1 MKIRPFQAIYPNTDY
16 IASNDSFFGTVKE
29 EYVSYKESG
38 FFNKA
43 SQESVYIYRIQ
54 SPTRNHT
61 GLVACAD
68 INEYLKGNIKKH
80 ENTLAATEQRQMY
93 LMMNRKAIV
102 KPVLLIYPKVKKL
115 NELFEKYMEENDP
128 FYSIHFEAENATH
141 LLWEVNDG
149 NKIEKIQQLFEKK
162 IPETYI
168 ADGHHRCAASA
179 LLYSRIKKKKKA
191 NPYEN
196 LLTAFFPEDQL
207 EIFDYN
213 RIVDASGE
221 ITLTQFMAK
230 LSKVFEIDMIDE
242 PMKPKRKH
250 EIIMFLNK
258 EWFLLKWRS
267 EVLEEYKNQDIV
279 LDASLLDDKVLKNI
293 LGILDVKT
301 DTRIKYVSG
310 TEGIETVRAKT
321 LKSES
326 RVAFCLYPAQM
337 SDLLTTADSGGV
349 MPPKSTWFEPRMKNG
364 LIVQELFGL

>member
-16 IASNDSFFGTVKE
+16 IASNDSFFGTVRE

-38 FFNKA
+38 FYNKA

-54 SPTRNHT
+54 SPSRSHT

-93 LMMNRKAIV
+93 LMMNRKAII

-115 NELFEKYMEENDP
+115 NELFEKHIEENDP
-128 FYSIHFEAENATH
+128 YYSIHFEKQNSTH
-141 LLWEVNDG
+141 VLWEVNDG
-149 NKIEKIQQLFEKK
+149 STIEKIQQLFEKK

-191 NPYEN
+191 NPYGD
-196 LLTAFFPEDQL
+196 LLTAFFPVDQL
-207 EIFDYN
+207 EIYDYN
-213 RIVDASGE
+213 RIVDASGD
-221 ITLTQFMAK
+221 ITMTQFMAK
-230 LSKVFEIDMIDE
+230 LSKVFEIDMLE
-242 PMKPKRKH
+242 KPMKPKRKH
-250 EIIMFLNK
+250 EIVMFLNK
-258 EWFLLKWRS
+258 EWFLLKWRP
-267 EVLEEYKNQDIV
+267 EVLKQYKKQKIV
-279 LDASLLDDKVLKNI
+279 LDASLLDEKILKNI
-293 LGILDVKT
+293 LGIIDVKT

-310 TEGIETVRAKT
+310 TEGIETIRVKT
-321 LKSES
+321 LKSDS

-337 SDLLTTADSGGV
+337 SDLLTTADLGGV